1 MSRDCFPD
9 ELFDPREAAPPPS
22 RETVV
27 MGWAPEQDRAAP
39 ALETPREKTLPA
51 ERRKQYEFREQIYR
65 LRSSEIRALVELKKF
80 RIVAARDLGKF
91 AYAKE
96 SDRMKPDLAN
106 LLRQGLISE
115 KLVPEQEGSPRRLL
129 ALTKPGYEF
138 LTGAGLVRKDQ
149 AHYYGFSRPREALH
163 DSDLYPVYQRAAR
176 EIEEHGGK
184 NLAVVLDY
192 ELKKRVYHD
201 LAKSGPDMNPLER
214 KRLVAEQHALEIVR
228 GKIPLPDMRIEY
240 ETPEGERAR
249 VDLELATGHYRG
261 SNVAEKV
268 CARFSIYAD
277 AKDAP
282 GLRRILAQRKLTAE
296 ILSL

>member
-9 ELFDPREAAPPPS
+9 ELFDLREAGPPPLHES
-22 RETVV
+22 VV
-27 MGWAPEQDRAAP
+27 MGWPRAQDRAAP
-39 ALETPREKTLPA
+39 ALETPREKTPPP
-51 ERRKQYEFREQIYR
+51 ERRKQYEFREQTYR
-65 LRSSEIRALVELKKF
+65 LRPSEIRALAELKKF

-91 AYAKE
+91 AYAKIR
-96 SDRMKPDLAN
+96 DRMKPDLAN

-115 KLVPEQEGSPRRLL
+115 KLVPEQESSPRRLL

-138 LTGAGLVRKDQ
+138 LTGAGLVRKGQ
-149 AHYYGFSRPREALH
+149 ALYYGFSRPREALH
-163 DSDLYPVYQRAAR
+163 DADLYRLYQRAAR
-176 EIEEHGGK
+176 EIEEHGGR
-184 NLAVVLDY
+184 NLRVVLDY

-214 KRLVAEQHALEIVR
+214 KRLVAEQHALEVVR
-228 GKIPLPDMRIEY
+228 GKIPLPDVRIEY
-240 ETPEGERAR
+240 ETPDGEKAR
-249 VDLELATGHYRG
+249 VDLELATGHYR
-261 SNVAEKV
+261 SSDVAEKV

-282 GLRRILAQRKLTAE
+282 GLRRMLAQRNLTAE